1 MSYHTLTLF
10 VGLSLALTGSAPAQ
24 ETNAAAPSPHSRLL
38 ENQLQMQRSIQ
49 PTGLLIPL
57 YIYPADVHTNEAWNR
72 LIDLKLEHPTV
83 PVCAIVNPASG
94 PGERRDANYVKAIDR
109 LQGAGI
115 IVVGYVS
122 TEYARRTKQQVEQ
135 DIERW
140 GELYP
145 RVNGLFLDEMTNDV
159 EGAGADHIA
168 HYADLTRFGHDAGYW
183 PVIANPGT
191 ATPGPYFDAPAADI
205 IVIHEGDRFPDEQ
218 TLKGDYFG
226 GNADYPPFTRGGLV
240 HSLGDWDEAGFMALT
255 KYTRWV
261 YVTDDVYQSPADNPW
276 DSLSGHLE
284 LMFLSLSNRG
294 LAGLRSHY

>member
-1 MSYHTLTLF
+1 MNPLKR
-10 VGLSLALTGSAPAQ
+10 VLSLAFCLCFSGTAVAQ
-24 ETNAAAPSPHSRLL
+24 QAVEATAHERLAR
-38 ENQLQMQRSIQ
+38 NQRWMTLSSQ

-57 YIYPADVHTNEAWNR
+57 YVYPADIHTHAAYNR

-94 PGERRDANYVKAIDR
+94 PGQRRDANYVKAIDR
-109 LQGAGI
+109 LLGAGI
-115 IVVGYVS
+115 VLVGYVS
-122 TEYARRTKQQVEQ
+122 TEYAGRSQADVKQ

-140 GELYP
+140 SEFYP

-159 EGAGADHIA
+159 EGDGAGHIE
-168 HYADLTRFGHDAGYW
+168 HYAELTRFGHEAGYW

-191 ATPGPYFDAPAADI
+191 ATPGPYFDAPTADI
-205 IVIHEGDRFPDEQ
+205 IVIHEGNTFPDEA

-240 HSLGDWDEAGFMALT
+240 HSLADWDEAGFLALT

-261 YVTDDVYQSPADNPW
+261 YVTDDVYTNPSDNPW

-284 LMFLSLSNRG
+284 LMFLSLSNQG
-294 LAGLRSHY
+294 FAGLRNHY